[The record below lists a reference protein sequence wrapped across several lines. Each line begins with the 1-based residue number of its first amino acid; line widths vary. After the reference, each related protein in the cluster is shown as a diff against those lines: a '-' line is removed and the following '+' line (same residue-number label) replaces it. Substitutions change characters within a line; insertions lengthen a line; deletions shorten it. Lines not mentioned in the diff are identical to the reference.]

1 MLAME
6 SLEKVGGQ
14 ELLTVLENNVEASNI
29 PRIGVGNNTAHP
41 ATQANF
47 APAVAH
53 VECDS
58 MSNLENYVRH
68 LIISLNIFQ
77 KLDCRAWEILERYL
91 AIVTSMI
98 QKAASPP

>member
-14 ELLTVLENNVEASNI
+14 ELLTILENNVEASNV

-41 ATQANF
+41 ATQANL

-53 VECDS
+53 AECNG
-58 MSNLENYVRH
+58 M
-68 LIISLNIFQ
+68 
-77 KLDCRAWEILERYL
+77 
-91 AIVTSMI
+91 
-98 QKAASPP
+98 

>member
-14 ELLTVLENNVEASNI
+14 ELLTILENNAEANNV
-29 PRIGVGNNTAHP
+29 PRIGVANNTAHP
-41 ATQANF
+41 AVQGNI

-58 MSNLENYVRH
+58 MY
-68 LIISLNIFQ
+68 
-77 KLDCRAWEILERYL
+77 
-91 AIVTSMI
+91 
-98 QKAASPP
+98 

>member
-14 ELLTVLENNVEASNI
+14 ELLTILENNAEASNV

-41 ATQANF
+41 AIQANL

-53 VECDS
+53 VECNR
-58 MSNLENYVRH
+58 MSILKVFFTYL
-68 LIISLNIFQ
+68 LILLNIFQ
-77 KLDCRAWEILERYL
+77 KLDCRAWEILEPYL